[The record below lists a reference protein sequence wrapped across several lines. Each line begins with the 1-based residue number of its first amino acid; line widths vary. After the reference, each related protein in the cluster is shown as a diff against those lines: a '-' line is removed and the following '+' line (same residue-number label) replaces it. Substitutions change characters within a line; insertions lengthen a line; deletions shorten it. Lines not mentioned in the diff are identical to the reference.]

1 MLLDL
6 IKAIYVL
13 SCFNKGKTFML
24 KIFKNYGLLFGC
36 IAIIFIFIFIIFCNE
51 EIYSWLDFNDSK
63 NYSIST
69 YYEIIRNL
77 SLGIFASIGTIL
89 AVFRI
94 NIANKH
100 TKIENEK
107 LLLEKEQTKFNI
119 QAEILSK
126 VWDKV
131 AELNMNSLKCLGF
144 YQEETQDLDLSQ
156 YDENFVS
163 SFLESSG
170 LNKDEV
176 QCILKA
182 PTEKR
187 TENFLQL
194 ILPKKYSA
202 LNRSYGDFYS
212 IYTKNKIFL
221 FPEISET
228 LDEFNDE
235 MQKLIGIYS
244 TNFEKQIERS
254 QNNLPIDYFAIL
266 KEDKNALEK
275 KITKINELCK
285 EIETSVQKILLLSY
299 KIIHHL

>member
-1 MLLDL
+1 
-6 IKAIYVL
+6 
-13 SCFNKGKTFML
+13 ML

-107 LLLEKEQTKFNI
+107 LLLEKEQIKFNI
-119 QAEILSK
+119 QVERLSK

-131 AELNMNSLKCLGF
+131 AELNTNSLKCLGF

-170 LNKDEV
+170 LDKGQT

-182 PTEKR
+182 PKAKR

-202 LNRSYGDFYS
+202 LNSSYGDFYS

-235 MQKLIGIYS
+235 MQKLIGIYYAS
-244 TNFEKQIERS
+244 FRKQIERS
-254 QNNLPIDYFAIL
+254 QNNPPIDYFAIL

-285 EIETSVQKILLLSY
+285 EIETSVQKILFSHIS
-299 KIIHHL
+299 KKQQ